1 MNTGMKGSQN
11 ILWIGIILLPLLSA
25 CSIGPSGKWSVG
37 YSLNGAS
44 IPTGTKTASVQ
55 YFQNRASIV
64 SPKLAQLLTDKL
76 KDKILSQTSL
86 KIVNNEF
93 GDANFEGV
101 IEGYTTEPKAISGGD
116 EITAS
121 LNRLEIRLKVK
132 YSNSKDG
139 EFDYDASFSRFIEY
153 PADQLLEQV
162 ENEKLE
168 GMVDLL
174 VDDMFNKAFVNW

>member
-1 MNTGMKGSQN
+1 MKGKSN
-11 ILWIGIILLPLLSA
+11 ILWIGAFLLPLISA

-44 IPTGTKTASVQ
+44 IPAGTKTASVQ

-64 SPKLAQLLTDKL
+64 QPTLAQLLTEKL
-76 KDKILSQTSL
+76 KDKIMSQTNL

-101 IEGYTTEPKAISGGD
+101 IEYYNSEPKAISGGD
-116 EITAS
+116 EVTAS

-132 YSNSKDG
+132 YTNSKDG
-139 EFDYDASFSRFIEY
+139 EFDFDTSISRFVDYDANM
-153 PADQLLEQV
+153 LLEQV
-162 ENEKLE
+162 EKEKLD
-168 GMVDLL
+168 GLVDLL
-174 VDDMFNKAFVNW
+174 VEDIFNKAFVNW